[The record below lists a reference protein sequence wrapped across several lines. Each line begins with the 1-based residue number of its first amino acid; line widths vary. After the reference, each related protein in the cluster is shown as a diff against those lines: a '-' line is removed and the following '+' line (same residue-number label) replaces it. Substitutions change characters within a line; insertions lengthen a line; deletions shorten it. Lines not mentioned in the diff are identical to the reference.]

1 MATVRFSVPNWGQ
14 TVIAKAARLD
24 PDGVVVRAEDESRI
38 VFLENKSRKE
48 YIVNKI
54 TGTVIEC

>member
-14 TVIAKAARLD
+14 TAIAKAARLD

-54 TGTVIEC
+54 TGSVIEC

>member
-1 MATVRFSVPNWGQ
+1 MATVRFSAPNWGQ

-24 PDGVVVRAEDESRI
+24 PDGVVVRSEDENRI
-38 VFLENKSRKE
+38 VFLENKTRKE

-54 TGTVIEC
+54 TGSVIEC